1 LSSPSVSSGLGWVAG
16 SGHLPGS
23 RFQPGPRGHNAFVTT
38 PRDPDLQHLADL
50 LDFLPGPDD
59 REFWLDIDHGR
70 GIPLDGL
77 AMSMEVLR
85 DPAPHES
92 AVVVLAQYLMALF
105 ESRGLAE
112 LLDDRLRYV
121 DLPLS
126 FGKSPRSL
134 GNYWVRDLLDT
145 CWRLC
150 VCYNADG
157 SWARKWPEGE
167 HSR

>member
-1 LSSPSVSSGLGWVAG
+1 M
-16 SGHLPGS
+16 
-23 RFQPGPRGHNAFVTT
+23 T
-38 PRDPDLQHLADL
+38 PNVKIVENNRDDDPDLQHLADL
-50 LDFLPGPDD
+50 IDFLPGPDD
-59 REFWLDIDHGR
+59 REFWLDMDHGR

-77 AMSMEVLR
+77 AISVHVLR
-85 DPAPHES
+85 ESAPHES

-112 LLDDRLRYV
+112 QLNERLRRV

-126 FGKSPRSL
+126 LGKQPLSL
-134 GNYWVRDLLDT
+134 GKYWVRDLLDT

-150 VCYNADG
+150 VRYNADG
-157 SWARKWPEGE
+157 SWAHKWPGGE